1 MNEPIISVKT
11 YAITYVSLLLLTL
24 ATTLLAY
31 LDVGPLNTVLAI
43 GIAVVKATLIA
54 AVFMHVM
61 REMTLVRLVIAGA
74 IMWFVILI
82 SLTLSDYFTRAWF
95 TT

>member
-61 REMTLVRLVIAGA
+61 REMMLVRLVIAGA